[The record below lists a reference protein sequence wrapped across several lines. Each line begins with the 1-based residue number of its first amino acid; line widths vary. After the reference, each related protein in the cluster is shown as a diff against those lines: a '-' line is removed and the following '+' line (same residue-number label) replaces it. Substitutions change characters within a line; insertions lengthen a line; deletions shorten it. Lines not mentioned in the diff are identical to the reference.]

1 VDEYLAIVNGLPE
14 ISISK
19 AEQDSLTYNTAF
31 IKFSEG
37 DYLLSHSTFDQYLQ
51 KFENGIFK
59 IDATYYNAISSLKVG
74 DTTNAVLMYTQLIE
88 DSNAEYQELALSF
101 LARKYYAEDDYSNSN
116 IYYQTLEAV
125 ASNNSLKREAVIRL
139 MYGNERLNTEIAY
152 KYARQVV
159 ELDKKDDW
167 LMSKAKIIIARHEF
181 SEGNY
186 AKSRITFE
194 KVVDLSAYDEGAE
207 AKYHLAYLTYL
218 DDSLVLAEKMI
229 FELAEN
235 YSSDHFIAKAFILL
249 AEIYVIQENFFQAK
263 ATLESI
269 IENHNGD
276 DLVNLAR
283 RKWELIVERENVI
296 NTKKEEPQ
304 SYIEISE
311 EEFDYDLEECLIGEI
326 VDVDYKVVVPD
337 SLIAPTTDSVEII
350 REHIQKYEIE

>member
-1 VDEYLAIVNGLPE
+1 M
-14 ISISK
+14 
-19 AEQDSLTYNTAF
+19 
-31 IKFSEG
+31 KFSEG
-37 DYLLSHSTFDQYLQ
+37 DYLVSHTTFDQYLQ
-51 KFENGIFK
+51 KFEDGIFK
-59 IDATYYNAISSLKVG
+59 IDARYYNAISSLKIG

-88 DSNAEYQELALSF
+88 VSNAEYKQSALSF
-101 LARKYYAEDDYSNSN
+101 LARKYYAEDNYANSN
-116 IYYQTLEAV
+116 IYYQLLEEV

-139 MYGNERLNTEIAY
+139 MYGNEKLNTDLAY

-167 LMSKAKIIIARHEF
+167 LMSKAKIIIARHQF

-194 KVVDLSAYDEGAE
+194 KVVDISVYDEGAE

-235 YSSDHFIAKAFILL
+235 YSSDHFIAKAFVLL
-249 AEIYVIQENFFQAK
+249 AEIYVIQENDFQAK

-269 IENHNGD
+269 IENHDGD

-283 RKWELIVERENVI
+283 KKWELIVERETVI

-311 EEFDYDLEECLIGEI
+311 EEFDYDLEEFLIEEV
-326 VDVDYKVVVPD
+326 VDIDYKVVVPD
-337 SLIAPTTDSVEII
+337 SLITPKADSVEITHEYI
-350 REHIQKYEIE
+350 ETDEIE